1 MISSDHISGIKVAA
15 SVTAVLPA
23 APGYVAVAISQSPI
37 VFSFVVHLRFVDGL
51 QRGNTMT
58 IHNYP
63 SRSFDTSDL
72 LKDIKE
78 SYGHLSIK
86 HLNDLLGGIIKLI
99 NIKDYQLRLKFGHL
113 TQEELSYKA
122 EELGLLILEKEI
134 YERKQND

>member
-1 MISSDHISGIKVAA
+1 
-15 SVTAVLPA
+15 
-23 APGYVAVAISQSPI
+23 
-37 VFSFVVHLRFVDGL
+37 
-51 QRGNTMT
+51 MT
-58 IHNYP
+58 IQNYT
-63 SRSFDTSDL
+63 SRSFDTTD

-78 SYGHLSIK
+78 SSGHLSIK

-134 YERKQND
+134 YGETK

>member
-1 MISSDHISGIKVAA
+1 
-15 SVTAVLPA
+15 
-23 APGYVAVAISQSPI
+23 
-37 VFSFVVHLRFVDGL
+37 
-51 QRGNTMT
+51 MT

-63 SRSFDTSDL
+63 SRSFDTTD

-99 NIKDYQLRLKFGHL
+99 NIKDYQLRLKFGQK
-113 TQEELSYKA
+113 TQEELIDLA

-134 YERKQND
+134 YERKHND

>member
-1 MISSDHISGIKVAA
+1 
-15 SVTAVLPA
+15 
-23 APGYVAVAISQSPI
+23 
-37 VFSFVVHLRFVDGL
+37 
-51 QRGNTMT
+51 MT

-63 SRSFDTSDL
+63 SRSFDTTD

-78 SYGHLSIK
+78 SYGPLSIK

-134 YERKQND
+134 YGETK

>member
-1 MISSDHISGIKVAA
+1 
-15 SVTAVLPA
+15 
-23 APGYVAVAISQSPI
+23 
-37 VFSFVVHLRFVDGL
+37 
-51 QRGNTMT
+51 MT

-99 NIKDYQLRLKFGHL
+99 NIKDYQLRLKFGQK
-113 TQEELSYKA
+113 TQEELIDLA

-134 YERKQND
+134 YERKHND